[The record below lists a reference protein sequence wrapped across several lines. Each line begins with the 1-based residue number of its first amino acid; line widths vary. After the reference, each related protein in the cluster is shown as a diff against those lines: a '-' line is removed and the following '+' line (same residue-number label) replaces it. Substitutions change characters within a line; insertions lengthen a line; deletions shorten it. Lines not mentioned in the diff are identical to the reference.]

1 VISKWLS
8 AALIRATLII
18 AGIVIFGFFVLE
30 HFTDRIDTE
39 HTVWVLQVSPFVV
52 MGVILLLIL
61 AQRGDTRP

>member
-1 VISKWLS
+1 MISKSLS

-39 HTVWVLQVSPFVV
+39 HTVWILQVAPFVV
-52 MGVILLLIL
+52 MGVIVLLIL
-61 AQRGDTRP
+61 AQSRDTRP